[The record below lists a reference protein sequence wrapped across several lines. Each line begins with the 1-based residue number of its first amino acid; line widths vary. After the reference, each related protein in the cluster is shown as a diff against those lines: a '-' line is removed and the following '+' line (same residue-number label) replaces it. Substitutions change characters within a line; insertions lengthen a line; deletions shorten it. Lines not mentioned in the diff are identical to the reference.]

1 MQKGFF
7 IVLEGPDGAGTTT
20 HAALLAERLQKEGRE
35 VILTAE
41 PTQGKYGKEIREALK
56 GAPPFD
62 SAQGRR
68 GAPTPGD
75 IQELFSRDRA
85 DHITTLIEPAL
96 AQGKIVIS
104 DRYIPSTLVYGEAQD
119 LGLEWL
125 QSLNKSFIQPN
136 CTFLLLPPFEICFAR
151 VSKRAV
157 RDTFEQEQFQRKVYE
172 GYRKFAEEHPEVMV
186 IDTSGGK
193 EGSAD
198 LIFAAV
204 EKMVALDGK

>member
-1 MQKGFF
+1 M
-7 IVLEGPDGAGTTT
+7 LEGPDGAGTTT
-20 HAALLAERLQKEGRE
+20 HAAFLAERLKKEGRE
-35 VILTAE
+35 VVLTAE
-41 PTQGKYGKEIREALK
+41 PTQGKYGKEIREALRTGSHTSK
-56 GAPPFD
+56 D
-62 SAQGRR
+62 M
-68 GAPTPGD
+68 
-75 IQELFSRDRA
+75 QELFSRDRA
-85 DHITTLIEPAL
+85 DHIATLIEPAL
-96 AQGKIVIS
+96 AEGKIVIS